1 MKTVLR
7 IFNIILIALSAVAIS
22 FVAFTPL
29 LEMNVNYTVQTA
41 DLENVFKGKLG
52 EGEDSISEEE
62 LHDIIETE
70 THGDGIKFS
79 LSLKLERDGLKKMR
93 DGTNDDRIE
102 ALYDSVF
109 KPVIQQVIDN
119 EEVKG
124 VVNSLAKTMAK
135 KMAKKTLKEQI
146 RDNLLSEEDKAN
158 ENFLNEIGITD
169 EFLDQ
174 QTETIYNALTGNGGE
189 TKATVSGVTDAIVD
203 VLSNTMDVFIQAAT
217 NNPDEYGEYGE
228 GGANYIDFEN
238 SEEVAELKETINEQL
253 ETMLVDNN
261 LAEKDPE
268 TGEVTILS
276 VDEAL
281 AMIIEQMM
289 NQSGSG
295 DSSSSGSSEPTPEP
309 EPSIILHHYENTSTS
324 TSASEEEKEVE
335 ENKKTLSEVIS
346 EAAWKAINDNVFKD
360 ENTKATI
367 ADSLGY
373 TAKYGVITEY
383 VFMSM
388 WAILAIFAFIKIFSK
403 KKPYV
408 YMGFFW
414 WFAIVIFGLIELVFG
429 AMLFV
434 QPILG
439 ALKGVVSLPEALLT
453 LDFSLYSCLSV
464 CWICNTVLF
473 FFSIAYAIIGHKVKV
488 DYKVEKRAAKAA
500 AAN

>member
-7 IFNIILIALSAVAIS
+7 IFNIILIALSAVAIC

-29 LEMNVNYTVQTA
+29 LEMNVNYTVQTT

-62 LHDIIETE
+62 LHDIIVTE
-70 THGDGIKFS
+70 THGDGIQFA
-79 LSLKLERDGLKKMR
+79 LSLKLDRDGMKKMR
-93 DGTNDDRIE
+93 DGTNDDRIN

-119 EEVKG
+119 EEVKS

-189 TKATVSGVTDAIVD
+189 EKATVSGVTNAIVD
-203 VLSNTMDVFIQAAT
+203 VLSNTMDVFVQAAN
-217 NNPDEYGEYGE
+217 NNPSEYGEYGE
-228 GGANYIDFEN
+228 GGTNYIDFEN
-238 SEEVAELKETINEQL
+238 STEVAELKETINEQL

-276 VDEAL
+276 VDDAL

-289 NQSGSG
+289 NQSSNSSSS
-295 DSSSSGSSEPTPEP
+295 SSSSGSSEPKPEP
-309 EPSIILHHYENTSTS
+309 EPSIILHHYENS
-324 TSASEEEKEVE
+324 SEEEKTE

-360 ENTKATI
+360 ENSKATI
-367 ADSLGY
+367 ANVLGY
-373 TAKYGVITEY
+373 TAKYGVIVEY
-383 VFMSM
+383 VFIGM
-388 WAILAIFAFIKIFSK
+388 WAVLAIFALIKIFAK

-414 WFAIVIFGLIELVFG
+414 WLAIVVFGLIEVVFG
-429 AMLFV
+429 ALLFIK
-434 QPILG
+434 PLLT
-439 ALKGVVSLPEALLT
+439 ALKSVVALPEALMG
-453 LDFSLYSCLSV
+453 LDFSMYSCLSV

-473 FFSIAYAIIGHKVKV
+473 FFSIAYAIIAHKVKV

>member
-22 FVAFTPL
+22 FIVFTPL
-29 LEMNVNYTVQTA
+29 LEMNVNYTVQTT

-62 LHDIIETE
+62 LHDIIVSE

-79 LSLKLERDGLKKMR
+79 LSLKLEREGLKKMR
-93 DGTNDDRIE
+93 DGTNDDRIN
-102 ALYDSVF
+102 ALYDTVF

-203 VLSNTMDVFIQAAT
+203 VLSNTMDVFVEAAAS
-217 NNPDEYGEYGE
+217 NSEYAEYGE

-253 ETMLVDNN
+253 ESMLVDNN

-289 NQSGSG
+289 NQSSGG
-295 DSSSSGSSEPTPEP
+295 DSSSSGSSEPEPEP
-309 EPSIILHHYENTSTS
+309 EPSIILRHYENTSAS
-324 TSASEEEKEVE
+324 TSQSEEEKEVE

-367 ADSLGY
+367 ADALSY
-373 TAKYGVITEY
+373 TGKYGVIAEY
-383 VFMSM
+383 VFMGM
-388 WAILAIFAFIKIFSK
+388 WAVLAIFAFIKIFAK

-414 WFAIVIFGLIELVFG
+414 WLAIVIFGLIELVFG
-429 AMLFV
+429 AMLFI

-439 ALKGVVSLPEALLT
+439 ALKSVVSLPEALLS
-453 LDFSLYSCLSV
+453 LDFSLYSCFSI

-488 DYKVEKRAAKAA
+488 NYKVEKRAAKAA

>member
-22 FVAFTPL
+22 FIVFTPL
-29 LEMNVNYTVQTA
+29 LEMNVNYTVQTT

-62 LHDIIETE
+62 LHNIIVEE

-79 LSLKLERDGLKKMR
+79 LSLKLEREGLKKMR

-124 VVNSLAKTMAK
+124 VVNNLAKTMAK

-146 RDNLLSEEDKAN
+146 MANLVGDDDKEN
-158 ENFLNEIGITD
+158 DNFLNEIGLTD

-189 TKATVSGVTDAIVD
+189 TPATVDDVANAIIT
-203 VLSNTMDVFIQAAT
+203 VLENTMDVFVQAAES
-217 NNPDEYGEYGE
+217 NPEYAEYGEDGSY
-228 GGANYIDFEN
+228 YKSD
-238 SEEVAELKETINEQL
+238 SELEEMKDKITSQLKD
-253 ETMLVDNN
+253 MLVENN
-261 LAEKDPE
+261 LAETTKDPE
-268 TGEVTILS
+268 TEKETTTILS

-289 NQSGSG
+289 NQGGSG
-295 DSSSSGSSEPTPEP
+295 DSSSSGSSEPKPEP

-324 TSASEEEKEVE
+324 TSTSENEKQVDA
-335 ENKKTLSEVIS
+335 NKKTLSEVIS
-346 EAAWKAINDNVFKD
+346 EAAWKTINDNVFKD
-360 ENTKATI
+360 ENTKTTI

-373 TAKYGVITEY
+373 TAKYGVIVEY
-383 VFMSM
+383 VFMGM
-388 WAILAIFAFIKIFSK
+388 WAVLAIFAFIKIFAK

-414 WFAIVIFGLIELVFG
+414 WLAIVIFGLIELVFG

-439 ALKGVVSLPEALLT
+439 AIKGVVSLPEALLT

-488 DYKVEKRAAKAA
+488 NYKVEKRAAKVA

>member
-62 LHDIIETE
+62 LHNIIETE

-79 LSLKLERDGLKKMR
+79 LSLKLEREGMKKMR
-93 DGTNDDRIE
+93 DGTNDDRIN

-119 EEVKG
+119 EEVRG

-135 KMAKKTLKEQI
+135 KMARKTLKEQI
-146 RDNLLSEEDKAN
+146 RDNLLSEEDKTN
-158 ENFLNEIGITD
+158 ENFLNEIGLTD

-189 TKATVSGVTDAIVD
+189 TKATVAGVADAIIT
-203 VLSNTMDVFIQAAT
+203 VLENTMDVFAETAAS
-217 NNPDEYGEYGE
+217 NPEYAEYGVDGSQYKS
-228 GGANYIDFEN
+228 D
-238 SEEVAELKETINEQL
+238 EELESMKNTITSQL

-261 LAEKDPE
+261 LAETDPE
-268 TGEVTILS
+268 TGETTILS

-289 NQSGSG
+289 NQSSN
-295 DSSSSGSSEPTPEP
+295 SSSSSSSSSSEP
-309 EPSIILHHYENTSTS
+309 EPSIILRHYEN
-324 TSASEEEKEVE
+324 ASEEEQTE

-360 ENTKATI
+360 ENSKATI
-367 ADSLGY
+367 ANVLGY
-373 TAKYGVITEY
+373 TAKYGVIVEY
-383 VFMSM
+383 VFMGM
-388 WAILAIFAFIKIFSK
+388 WAVLAIFALIKIFAK

-414 WFAIVIFGLIELVFG
+414 WLAIVIFGLIEVVFG
-429 AMLFV
+429 ALLFIK
-434 QPILG
+434 PLLG
-439 ALKGVVSLPEALLT
+439 ALKSVVALPEALMG
-453 LDFSLYSCLSV
+453 LDFSLYSCLSI

-473 FFSIAYAIIGHKVKV
+473 FFSIAYAIIAHKVKV

>member
-22 FVAFTPL
+22 FIVFTPL
-29 LEMNVNYTVQTA
+29 LEMNVNYTVQTT

-62 LHDIIETE
+62 LHDIIVTE

-79 LSLKLERDGLKKMR
+79 LSLKLEREGLKKMR
-93 DGTNDDRIE
+93 DGTNDERLN
-102 ALYDSVF
+102 ALKDEVF

-119 EEVKG
+119 EEIKG

-146 RDNLLSEEDKAN
+146 RDNLLSEDDKAN
-158 ENFLNEIGITD
+158 ENFFNEIGLTD

-189 TKATVSGVTDAIVD
+189 EKATVDGVADAIIS
-203 VLSNTMDVFIQAAT
+203 VLENTMDVFVQAAAS
-217 NNPDEYGEYGE
+217 NPEYAEYGVDGSQYKS
-228 GGANYIDFEN
+228 D
-238 SEEVAELKETINEQL
+238 EEIESLRKDIKDSL
-253 ETMLVDNN
+253 EKMLVDNN
-261 LAEKDPE
+261 LAETTEDPE
-268 TGEVTILS
+268 TKEKVTTILS

-289 NQSGSG
+289 NQGGSG
-295 DSSSSGSSEPTPEP
+295 DSSSSGSSEPEPEP
-309 EPSIILHHYENTSTS
+309 EPSIILRHYENTSTS
-324 TSASEEEKEVE
+324 TSQSKEEKKVD
-335 ENKKTLSEVIS
+335 ENKKTLSEVIT
-346 EAAWKAINDNVFKD
+346 EAAWKTINDNVFKD

-367 ADSLGY
+367 ADALSY
-373 TAKYGVITEY
+373 TGKYGVIAEY
-383 VFMSM
+383 VFMGM
-388 WAILAIFAFIKIFSK
+388 WAVLAIFAFIKIFAK

-414 WFAIVIFGLIELVFG
+414 WLAIVIFGLIELVFG

-434 QPILG
+434 RPIIE
-439 ALKGVVSLPEALLT
+439 AIKGVVSLPEALLS
-453 LDFSLYSCLSV
+453 LDFSLYSCFSI

-488 DYKVEKRAAKAA
+488 NYKVEKRAAKAA

>member
-22 FVAFTPL
+22 FIVFTPL
-29 LEMNVNYTVQTA
+29 LEMNVNYTVQTT

-62 LHDIIETE
+62 LHDIIVSE

-93 DGTNDDRIE
+93 DGTNDDRLN
-102 ALYDSVF
+102 ALRDVVF

-119 EEVKG
+119 EEIKG

-158 ENFLNEIGITD
+158 ENFLNEIGLTD

-189 TKATVSGVTDAIVD
+189 TKATVDGVADAIIS
-203 VLSNTMDVFIQAAT
+203 VLENTMDVFVQAAAD
-217 NNPDEYGEYGE
+217 NPEYAEYGVDGE
-228 GGANYIDFEN
+228 NYKSD
-238 SEEVAELKETINEQL
+238 EELQSMKEEITSQL
-253 ETMLVDNN
+253 ENMLVENN
-261 LAEKDPE
+261 LAETDPE
-268 TGEVTILS
+268 TGETTILS

-289 NQSGSG
+289 NQGGSG
-295 DSSSSGSSEPTPEP
+295 DSSSSGSSEPEPEP
-309 EPSIILHHYENTSTS
+309 EPSIILRHYENTSTS
-324 TSASEEEKEVE
+324 TSQSEEEKQVDD
-335 ENKKTLSEVIS
+335 NKKTLSEVIT
-346 EAAWKAINDNVFKD
+346 EAAWKTINDNVFKD
-360 ENTKATI
+360 ENTKKTI

-373 TAKYGVITEY
+373 TAKYGVIAEY
-383 VFMSM
+383 VFMGM
-388 WAILAIFAFIKIFSK
+388 WAILAIFAFIKIFAK

-414 WFAIVIFGLIELVFG
+414 WLAIVIFGLIELAFG
-429 AMLFV
+429 AMLFI

-439 ALKGVVSLPEALLT
+439 ALKSVVSLPEALLS
-453 LDFSLYSCLSV
+453 LDFSLYSCFSI

-488 DYKVEKRAAKAA
+488 NYKVEKRAAKAA

>member
-22 FVAFTPL
+22 FIVFTPL
-29 LEMNVNYTVQTA
+29 LEMNVNYTVQTT

-62 LHDIIETE
+62 LHNIIVEE

-79 LSLKLERDGLKKMR
+79 LSLKLEREGLKKMR
-93 DGTNDDRIE
+93 DGTNDDRIN
-102 ALYDSVF
+102 ALYDTVF

-119 EEVKG
+119 EEIKG
-124 VVNSLAKTMAK
+124 VVNNLAKTMAK
-135 KMAKKTLKEQI
+135 KMAKKTI
-146 RDNLLSEEDKAN
+146 REEIFNHLTGEDEKTNEFLENAGIDDAFLDNQVEHIYDALTTDGATVNGVVNSVIDVLVATTNQFREAEGAEYDEWRASDNNMSEEELRSSEMVDQ
-158 ENFLNEIGITD
+158 ITGS
-169 EFLDQ
+169 LTQ
-174 QTETIYNALTGNGGE
+174 ALQE
-189 TKATVSGVTDAIVD
+189 
-203 VLSNTMDVFIQAAT
+203 
-217 NNPDEYGEYGE
+217 
-228 GGANYIDFEN
+228 
-238 SEEVAELKETINEQL
+238 
-253 ETMLVDNN
+253 NN
-261 LAEKDPE
+261 LADED
-268 TGEVTILS
+268 GNILS

-289 NQSGSG
+289 NQANSG
-295 DSSSSGSSEPTPEP
+295 DSSSSGSLEPEP

-346 EAAWKAINDNVFKD
+346 EAAWKTINDNVFKD
-360 ENTKATI
+360 ENTKTTI

-373 TAKYGVITEY
+373 TAKYGVIVEY
-383 VFMSM
+383 VFMGM

-414 WFAIVIFGLIELVFG
+414 WLAIVIFGLIELVFG

-434 QPILG
+434 QPIIG
-439 ALKGVVSLPEALLT
+439 AIKGVVTLPEALLT

-488 DYKVEKRAAKAA
+488 NYKVEKRAAKAA

>member
-22 FVAFTPL
+22 FIVFTPL
-29 LEMNVNYTVQTA
+29 LEMNVNYTVQTT

-62 LHDIIETE
+62 LHDIIVTE

-79 LSLKLERDGLKKMR
+79 LSLKLEREGLKKMR
-93 DGTNDDRIE
+93 DGTNDDRLN
-102 ALYDSVF
+102 ALRDIVF

-119 EEVKG
+119 EEIKG

-135 KMAKKTLKEQI
+135 KMAKKTI
-146 RDNLLSEEDKAN
+146 REEIFNHLTGEDEKTN
-158 ENFLNEIGITD
+158 EFLENAGIND
-169 EFLDQ
+169 EFLDAQ
-174 QTETIYNALTGNGGE
+174 VEHIYDALTTDG
-189 TKATVSGVTDAIVD
+189 ATVSGVVNSVID
-203 VLSNTMDVFIQAAT
+203 VLVAT
-217 NNPDEYGEYGE
+217 TNQFRNAEGDEYDEWR
-228 GGANYIDFEN
+228 ASDNN
-238 SEEVAELKETINEQL
+238 MSEEELRGSDMVNQITETLTKAL
-253 ETMLVDNN
+253 EDNN
-261 LAEKDPE
+261 LADEN
-268 TGEVTILS
+268 GNILS

-289 NQSGSG
+289 NQGGSG
-295 DSSSSGSSEPTPEP
+295 DSSSSGSSEPEPEP
-309 EPSIILHHYENTSTS
+309 EPSIILRHFENTSTS
-324 TSASEEEKEVE
+324 SSQSEEEKKVD

-346 EAAWKAINDNVFKD
+346 EAAWKTINDNVFKD
-360 ENTKATI
+360 ENTKTTI
-367 ADSLGY
+367 ADALSY
-373 TAKYGVITEY
+373 TGKYGVIAEY
-383 VFMSM
+383 VFMGM
-388 WAILAIFAFIKIFSK
+388 WAILAIFAFIKIFAK

-414 WFAIVIFGLIELVFG
+414 WLAIVIFGLIELVFG

-439 ALKGVVSLPEALLT
+439 AIKGVVSLPEALLT

-488 DYKVEKRAAKAA
+488 NYKVEKRAAKQVA

>member
-22 FVAFTPL
+22 FIVFTPL
-29 LEMNVNYTVQTA
+29 LEMNVNYTVQTT

-62 LHDIIETE
+62 LHDIIVTE

-79 LSLKLERDGLKKMR
+79 LSLKLEREGLKKMR
-93 DGTNDDRIE
+93 DGTNDDRIN
-102 ALYDSVF
+102 ALKDEVF

-119 EEVKG
+119 EEIKG

-146 RDNLLSEEDKAN
+146 RDNLLSEDDKEN
-158 ENFLNEIGITD
+158 ENFFNEIGLTD

-189 TKATVSGVTDAIVD
+189 EKATVDGVANAIIS
-203 VLSNTMDVFIQAAT
+203 VLENTMDVLAQAAAD
-217 NNPDEYGEYGE
+217 NPDEYGEYGVS
-228 GGANYIDFEN
+228 G
-238 SEEVAELKETINEQL
+238 SEYKSDAELEDMKSQITSQL
-253 ETMLVDNN
+253 EKMLVDNN
-261 LAEKDPE
+261 LAETTEDPE
-268 TGEVTILS
+268 TGKKVTTILS

-289 NQSGSG
+289 SQGGSG
-295 DSSSSGSSEPTPEP
+295 DSSSSGSSEPEP
-309 EPSIILHHYENTSTS
+309 EPSIILRHYENSS
-324 TSASEEEKEVE
+324 DDEKKKTDD
-335 ENKKTLSEVIS
+335 NKKTLSEVVS
-346 EAAWKAINDNVFKD
+346 EAAWKTINDNVFKD
-360 ENTKATI
+360 ENTKTTI

-373 TAKYGVITEY
+373 TAKYGVIAEY
-383 VFMSM
+383 VFMGM
-388 WAILAIFAFIKIFSK
+388 WAVLAIFAFIKIFAK

-414 WFAIVIFGLIELVFG
+414 WLAIVIFGLIELVFG
-429 AMLFV
+429 AMLFI

-439 ALKGVVSLPEALLT
+439 ALKSVVSLPEALLS
-453 LDFSLYSCLSV
+453 LDFSLYSCFSI

-488 DYKVEKRAAKAA
+488 NYKVEKRAAKAA